1 MARPDITNAVRAV
14 ARYAHTPTE
23 RLGQAIMKILS
34 YLIGTKSLGIIYA
47 RGSGLGL
54 EVFADADYADKTTGR
69 RSVSGIAVTLG
80 GTVVSPA
87 SKTRYVVSL
96 STSEEECIPTGDG
109 VKEALF
115 VRVPFCLSVRPRR
128 VEQALRSLRTTRGL
142 RR

>member
-1 MARPDITNAVRAV
+1 MAQPDITNAVRAV
-14 ARYAHTPTE
+14 ARYAPTPTE
-23 RLGQAIMKILS
+23 RLWQAIMKTLL
-34 YLIGTKSLGIIYA
+34 YLIGTKSLGIIYV

-54 EVFADADYADKTTGR
+54 EVFADADKATDR

-80 GTVVSPA
+80 GTVVSHA
-87 SKTRYVVSL
+87 SKTRDVVSL
-96 STSEEECIPTGDG
+96 PTSEEEYIPAGDG

-115 VRVPFCLSVRPRR
+115 VRVPFCLSLRPRR